1 MTSYRL
7 TDTSIAI
14 ATGKPNNLPFSEH
27 VLPCAT
33 MLQGEQEFVTDALL
47 YPVIKLQQFIQEV
60 YETYR
65 LGNDQIHG
73 FRFHT
78 HTERLATR
86 LEEWWISLT
95 TELCQ
100 AGNFPCL

>member
-1 MTSYRL
+1 
-7 TDTSIAI
+7 
-14 ATGKPNNLPFSEH
+14 
-27 VLPCAT
+27 
-33 MLQGEQEFVTDALL
+33 MLQGEQEFVTDVLL

-73 FRFHT
+73 FRFYT

-86 LEEWWISLT
+86 LEEWWASLT
-95 TELCQ
+95 TELRH
-100 AGNFPCL
+100 AGNISSLDLLVWD